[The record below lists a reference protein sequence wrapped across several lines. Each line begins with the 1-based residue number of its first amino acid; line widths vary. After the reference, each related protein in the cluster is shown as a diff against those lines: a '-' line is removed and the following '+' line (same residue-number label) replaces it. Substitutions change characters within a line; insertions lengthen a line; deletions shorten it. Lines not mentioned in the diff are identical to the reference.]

1 MLKLDNVTLVAVSSI
16 KIEENINA
24 LISSSKY
31 IEFNSIKFISHIKPI
46 NLSTNIEYI
55 ECEKLDYIGFSR
67 YTFLELWK
75 HINTDFCLLVH
86 HDGYVINPEC
96 WSDDF
101 LNYDYIGAPW
111 PYSNNAYITDTG
123 EHVRVGNG
131 GFCLRSKKILKM
143 PTDLGLTLEER
154 QGFYNDDGNFCVY
167 HRDKFINNGIKY
179 APIDIAARFSYE
191 NNIDENKDINKTF
204 GFHRNIRNG

>member
-16 KIEENINA
+16 KINENIEA
-24 LISSSKY
+24 LVRSTKDIQ
-31 IEFNSIKFISHIKPI
+31 FNSIKFISDIRPS
-46 NLSTNIEYI
+46 NLPVNIEYI
-55 ECEKLDYIGFSR
+55 KCEKLDYIGFSR

-75 HINTDFCLLVH
+75 QIDTEFCLLVH
-86 HDGYVINPEC
+86 HDGYVLNPEC
-96 WSDDF
+96 WSNEF

-111 PYSNNAYITDTG
+111 PYSDTAYITDNG

-131 GFCLRSKKILKM
+131 GFCLRSKKMLKM

-179 APIDIAARFSYE
+179 APVDVAARFSYE
-191 NNIDENKDINKTF
+191 NAVPENKDVKLF
-204 GFHRNIRNG
+204 GFHRNQR